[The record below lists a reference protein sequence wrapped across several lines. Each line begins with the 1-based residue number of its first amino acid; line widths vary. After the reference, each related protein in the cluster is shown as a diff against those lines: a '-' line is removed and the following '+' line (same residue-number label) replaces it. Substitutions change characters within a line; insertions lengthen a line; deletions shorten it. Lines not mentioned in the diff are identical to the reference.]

1 MRPVPAN
8 QKDNGC
14 KKESGVVPARSIDGG
29 SKKIGR
35 FQQIK
40 KTVVASKIKKT
51 VVAKNMQIGR
61 CSSKIKN
68 AGGSKK

>member
-40 KTVVASKIKKT
+40 KTVVAKKKWGVVPAKSKRRWSQKT
-51 VVAKNMQIGR
+51 CKLGAVPAK
-61 CSSKIKN
+61 
-68 AGGSKK
+68 